1 MGIFKRLA
9 IAYVTIAVCNKLSD
23 DLQYMLRELPRECK
37 KIKMDVCQ
45 IMTACQITE
54 NTCKADKDGFL
65 VGFHY

>member
-9 IAYVTIAVCNKLSD
+9 IAYVTIAVCNKLSN

-37 KIKMDVCQ
+37 KIKM
-45 IMTACQITE
+45 TACQIEE
-54 NTCKADKDGFL
+54 NACKIDKDGFL